1 MIGDEAI
8 DALLD
13 AARRARANAY
23 APYSDFPVG
32 AAVETDAGRFSGANV
47 ENAAYPTGICA
58 ERSAAVAAVSAGAR
72 RIAAI
77 VVTTLAEHPTPPCGQ
92 CRQFLSEFGPAMLVV
107 SVGAHGTRRR
117 WRLNELLPDAFGPHD
132 LAERDAVGSG
142 DGSSASEEIPEGRP

>member
-58 ERSAAVAAVSAGAR
+58 ERSAAAAAVSAGAR

-77 VVTTLAEHPTPPCGQ
+77 VVTTFAEHPTPPCGQ
-92 CRQFLSEFGPAMLVV
+92 CRQFLSEFGPAMVVV
-107 SVGAHGTRRR
+107 SVGGDGTRRR